1 MLKFLWQI
9 LLFSYGNVSP
19 GGRRCIKECYV
30 DLSHLLG
37 LIGRGKCDLCWGA
50 GERGVRKVY
59 MYDLIQYIEE
69 CTFKLTDMYQN
80 FFHFISINIWYMC
93 IEICT
98 CRHKFKNIIY
108 RERERHSYSSEGWP
122 VGDSPFFT
130 PCFCCVCRRLQ
141 AYLTAPEKMQHL
153 EVHLKSPTQTYVSF

>member
-1 MLKFLWQI
+1 MKSKGVISYQMLKFLLGKSLVVFLW
-9 LLFSYGNVSP
+9 NVSP

-69 CTFKLTDMYQN
+69 CTFKLTDMY
-80 FFHFISINIWYMC
+80 
-93 IEICT
+93 
-98 CRHKFKNIIY
+98 
-108 RERERHSYSSEGWP
+108 
-122 VGDSPFFT
+122 
-130 PCFCCVCRRLQ
+130 L
-141 AYLTAPEKMQHL
+141 
-153 EVHLKSPTQTYVSF
+153 